1 MIHPVNRLLAAFNLS
16 IHRTPK
22 WTPEFKRQFYRR
34 LRELRQ
40 APNGFR
46 VFSLPCNDEGEHPQS
61 YIDYECSFATR
72 HLNRS
77 VPQSVLDIGSYRHYI
92 LGLLSHFPV
101 TTIDVRARPPASV
114 NETVITADAK
124 ALGLP
129 DSSFDAVISLCAV
142 EHFGLGRYGDP
153 FDIDADKKALAEMIR
168 VLKPGG
174 QLILTT
180 TLTRATP
187 ALAFNAHRIYNL
199 EMIHRLCRGMK
210 CVEESFY
217 SNSLNRSCE
226 YPEVTQNPSSWD
238 VYLGC
243 WERQ

>member
-1 MIHPVNRLLAAFNLS
+1 MHPVNRLLSAFNLR
-16 IHRTPK
+16 IGRTPK
-22 WTPEFKRQFYRR
+22 LSPEFKRQFYRR

-40 APNGFR
+40 TPNGFR
-46 VFSLPCNDEGEHPQS
+46 VFSLPSDDAGEHPLS
-61 YIDYECSFATR
+61 YIDYECTFATR

-77 VPQSVLDIGSYRHYI
+77 APQSILDIGSYRHYI
-92 LGLLSHFPV
+92 LGLLCHFPV

-124 ALGLP
+124 ALLLP
-129 DSSFDAVISLCAV
+129 DSSFDAVISLCAL
-142 EHFGLGRYGDP
+142 EHFGLGRYGDT

-168 VLKPGG
+168 VLKPAG

-180 TLTRATP
+180 TLTRAS
-187 ALAFNAHRIYNL
+187 AGLAFNAHRIYTL
-199 EMIHRLCRGMK
+199 EMIRELCSGMK

-217 SNSLNRSCE
+217 SNSLNRTCK
-226 YPEVTQNPSSWD
+226 YQEVTEDPSSWD
-238 VYLGC
+238 LYLGC